1 MSFGSSAKIVNSSS
15 SLLVVLVFFL
25 LQIWVC
31 PDSKV
36 GAVRMLSENGL
47 PKHKFNSITAKE
59 VKKEDIFRKSLIGKD
74 HSFNSTDKGLEDSKR
89 RVPSCP
95 DPLHN

>member
-1 MSFGSSAKIVNSSS
+1 MSFGSSVKIVNSFL
-15 SLLVVLVFFL
+15 LLVVLVFFL

-36 GAVRMLSENGL
+36 GAIRMLSENGL

-59 VKKEDIFRKSLIGKD
+59 VKKEDIFFKYLIGKD
-74 HSFNSTDKGLEDSKR
+74 HSFNNTDKGLEDSKR
-89 RVPSCP
+89 RVLSCP
-95 DPLHN
+95 NPLHN